1 MTSRIYLTVK
11 HHFSAGHR
19 IPGLAGAGA
28 KCANLH
34 GHTFGVEWT
43 FRVGGLD
50 AGDFEFAEAKKVL
63 RGWVDEHL
71 DHGYLVGPADTGLLE
86 FLRHNGWKHYEVAP
100 VPTTE
105 AIAAL
110 LLDQAVQARGQLGA
124 DCTQVL
130 VTEGPHN
137 EARAVL

>member
-1 MTSRIYLTVK
+1 MNYLSVK

-19 IPGLAGAGA
+19 IPGLTGAGA

-43 FRVGGLD
+43 FATDVLD
-50 AGDFEFAEAKKVL
+50 ASKFEYAEAKAKL
-63 RGWVDEHL
+63 RGWVDRNL
-71 DHGYLVGPADTGLLE
+71 DHGYLVAPDDAELVG
-86 FLRHNGWKHYEVAP
+86 FLIASGYKHYRVEP

-110 LLDQAVQARGQLGA
+110 LLSVANDLGIGAV
-124 DCTQVL
+124 CTQVL
-130 VTEGPHN
+130 VTEGPN
-137 EARAVL
+137 NSARAVLPR